1 MSKQFKIISTILLGL
16 SFIQPTN
23 AGPID
28 NLERERSR
36 VLSHILNKD
45 ISILERNQLVKKSK
59 MKLLDLERMVIN
71 DRDISNNPDYHTRKA
86 FDNFDLTFLVH
97 TSLEKEKSISIT
109 WLESLGLTTNNLM
122 STRVSRK

>member
-1 MSKQFKIISTILLGL
+1 MTKKFKIISTILLSL
-16 SFIQPTN
+16 SFVQPSY

-45 ISILERNQLVKKSK
+45 ISISERKQLIKKSK
-59 MKLLDLERMVIN
+59 MRLLDLERMVIN
-71 DRDISNNPDYHTRKA
+71 DRNISNNPDYNTRKA
-86 FDNFDLTFLVH
+86 FDNFELTFLVH
-97 TSLEKEKSISIT
+97 TSLEREKSISIT
-109 WLESLGLTTNNLM
+109 WLESIGLTTNNLM